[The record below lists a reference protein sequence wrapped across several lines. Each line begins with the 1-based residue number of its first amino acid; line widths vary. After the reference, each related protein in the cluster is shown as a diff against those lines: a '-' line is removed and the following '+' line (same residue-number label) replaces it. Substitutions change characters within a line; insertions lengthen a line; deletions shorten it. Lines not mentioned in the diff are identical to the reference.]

1 MNGVVGCNGGG
12 GERCG
17 GDVVVVADG
26 IGGMN
31 LRFLGFLFFILLI
44 KYPVTFK
51 ITCHVIINNRVSA
64 T

>member
-1 MNGVVGCNGGG
+1 MNDGGEWWLNGVVGCSGGG
-12 GERCG
+12 GSRR
-17 GDVVVVADG
+17 DW
-26 IGGMN
+26 GMN

-44 KYPVTFK
+44 KYSVTFK